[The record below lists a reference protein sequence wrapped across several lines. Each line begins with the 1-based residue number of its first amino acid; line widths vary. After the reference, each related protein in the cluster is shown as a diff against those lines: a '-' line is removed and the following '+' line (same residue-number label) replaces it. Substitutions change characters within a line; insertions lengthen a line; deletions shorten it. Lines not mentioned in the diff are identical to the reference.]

1 MADIKQEFEDLYR
14 QYYDL
19 VYKFLLK
26 NVGGNAELAE
36 ELTQETFFQIFLSLH
51 RYRGEC
57 QIKTWMCKIALNAMY
72 KYFKKNPQTA
82 QIDIM
87 LEVVDENLTV
97 SAEEE
102 FLRKEKIENL
112 RKAIFKLRK
121 KYRDVIVY
129 RTYLQLSFKEIS
141 QVMGISESN
150 AKVLYA
156 RGKEQI
162 RRFL

>member
-1 MADIKQEFEDLYR
+1 MQCTNILR
-14 QYYDL
+14 
-19 VYKFLLK
+19 
-26 NVGGNAELAE
+26 
-36 ELTQETFFQIFLSLH
+36 
-51 RYRGEC
+51 
-57 QIKTWMCKIALNAMY
+57 KIPKLPRSISCW
-72 KYFKKNPQTA
+72 K
-82 QIDIM
+82 
-87 LEVVDENLTV
+87 VVDENLTV